1 MKERQ
6 AAFIHSKQLE
16 KYHYP
21 PDCPFKTERAAK
33 TRQTLN
39 SMGLLTGKGKKEVA
53 PTPASEDLLKTFH
66 TEKYLNA
73 LKSSQEGDWHIEAL
87 QMGIGGPDTPV
98 FRGMYE
104 YAALACGGSYKGA
117 QMLLSGET
125 DIVFNP
131 SGGYHHAFSE
141 LAAGFCYIN
150 DAVIAIK
157 HLVKQSKK
165 VLYLDID
172 VHHGDGVQDAFYN
185 TNNVMTMSLHESGEM
200 LFPGTGF
207 IEEIGKDDGEGYA
220 VNAPLPEGTYD
231 AAYMKLFNEIVPP
244 LINSFNADIIVL
256 ELGADVL
263 SGDPLAHLKLTNNV
277 HNKVCNYLRRLDKP
291 ILILGGGGYNV
302 ENTVRAWSHVWS
314 IMTGESQE
322 FSDMSMGLGG
332 VMMESTDWMG
342 GLQDRNLPATEE
354 QKNSVD
360 PIIDSTIQKIK
371 KVIFPLHGIE

>member
-6 AAFIHSKQLE
+6 AAFIHSQQLE

-33 TRQTLN
+33 TREALK
-39 SMGLLTGKGKKEVA
+39 SMGLLGGNSKKEVA
-53 PTPASEDLLKTFH
+53 PIPAGEKVLKTFH
-66 TEKYLNA
+66 TEKYLHA
-73 LKSSQEGDWHIEAL
+73 LKNSQEGEWDIEAL
-87 QMGIGGPDTPV
+87 RMGIGGPDTPV

-104 YAALACGGSYKGA
+104 YADLACGGSYKGA
-117 QMLLSGET
+117 QLLLSGEI

-131 SGGYHHAFSE
+131 SGGYHHAFPE

-157 HLVKQSKK
+157 HLAKQRKK

-172 VHHGDGVQDAFYN
+172 VHHGDGVQYAFYD
-185 TNNVMTMSLHESGEM
+185 TDDVMTISLHESGKM

-207 IEEIGKDDGEGYA
+207 PEEIGKGKGEGFA
-220 VNAPLPEGTYD
+220 INAPLPEGTYD

-244 LINSFNADIIVL
+244 LIKAFNGDIIVL
-256 ELGADVL
+256 ELGADIL
-263 SGDPLAHLKLTNNV
+263 SGDPLAHLSLTNNV
-277 HNKVCNYLRRLDKP
+277 HSKVCDHLRKLNKP

-302 ENTVRAWSHVWS
+302 ENTVRAWSLAWS
-314 IMTGESQE
+314 VITGESQK
-322 FSDMSMGLGG
+322 FSDLSMGLGG

-342 GLQDRNLPATEE
+342 GLKDRNLPATQE
-354 QKNSVD
+354 QKDFVD
-360 PIIDSTIQKIK
+360 PKIETIIQKIK
-371 KVIFPLHGIE
+371 KLIFPMHGL